1 MMEKPQHHIRGV
13 VDMEAAPKAASSVSR
28 TVTIIASTGAPVR
41 RQRMAGY
48 EVRTVLEDLEV
59 SERAVD
65 LERLNLG
72 APVLESHDASSTRN
86 QVGVVE
92 RAWLQG
98 NRLMASI
105 RFPSEGV
112 DEAADRMFALV
123 SEGIVRNISIGY
135 TVEKVKVT
143 AATKDELER
152 ITATRWTP
160 HEVSFVTVPADPNA
174 QVVSKPSAAAARI
187 RMRQAMLDAS

>member
-1 MMEKPQHHIRGV
+1 MEKPQHHIRGV
-13 VDMEAAPKAASSVSR
+13 VVEEAARKAASSVSR
-28 TVTIIASTGAPVR
+28 TVTVVASTGAPVKR
-41 RQRMAGY
+41 TRMAGY
-48 EVRTVLEDLEV
+48 ETRVVLEDLEV
-59 SERAVD
+59 SERAVN

-72 APVLESHDASSTRN
+72 APVLESHDAGSTRN

-98 NRLMASI
+98 GKLMASI

-123 SEGIVRNISIGY
+123 SEGIVRNISVGY
-135 TVEKVKVT
+135 SVERVKVT
-143 AATKDELER
+143 AATKDEPER

-160 HEVSFVTVPADPNA
+160 LEISFVTVPADPHA